1 MRDIRID
8 LDENIIEYVKSNLKD
23 NIDIKKNIIEIVN
36 KALNYNKI
44 DVDTI
49 YISIQSASKDEI
61 KKINFEYRNIDSPTD
76 VLSFPIFEKSEL
88 EEIVKVEET
97 KKIKEIELG
106 DIILCLDIIK
116 EQSIEYQTGLLRE
129 ILYMITHGVCH
140 LLGYDHILE
149 DDKKV
154 MRSLEEEILNSLEVF
169 N

>member
-76 VLSFPIFEKSEL
+76 VLSFPIFEKSEF